1 MYISLSIR
9 IDVHVFMQ
17 GSADWFECD
26 RYFSFLALVCLMTHE
41 VWIYVGLDMLD
52 MSLLLSIFAII
63 FYASM
68 PISLQFILS

>member
-26 RYFSFLALVCLMTHE
+26 RYLSFLALVCIMFYE
-41 VWIYVGLDMLD
+41 VWFYVGLGMLD
-52 MSLLLSIFAII
+52 MSLLLYIFAII
-63 FYASM
+63 FYAIV
-68 PISLQFILS
+68 PIPL